1 MLIIAM
7 VNLQL
12 VQGQSR
18 RLVKAIDNYGLG
30 VAATYN
36 GSTVSKVVQTKNLV
50 MRIDRA
56 LESSLVRT
64 ALLYNK
70 SNYSR
75 IWLVVT
81 YDYWR
86 IARRINEV
94 SSMFLFLC
102 CIKSEDMLLI
112 NQIDSMLPCVCSV
125 IDHRWR
131 QNVVRTSVTHSAI
144 ASCATFLFLPRFD
157 VICDLLL
164 NRRTAKW
171 NLFVKVNIMR
181 LVARQLGKTLMIY
194 TVASSYNYN
203 AVEITITVNPFTLL
217 DVVI

>member
-1 MLIIAM
+1 MLKLDRKRSESAVTERILQSSFLFDSMLIIAM

-75 IWLVVT
+75 I
-81 YDYWR
+81 
-86 IARRINEV
+86 
-94 SSMFLFLC
+94 
-102 CIKSEDMLLI
+102 
-112 NQIDSMLPCVCSV
+112 
-125 IDHRWR
+125 
-131 QNVVRTSVTHSAI
+131 
-144 ASCATFLFLPRFD
+144 
-157 VICDLLL
+157 
-164 NRRTAKW
+164 
-171 NLFVKVNIMR
+171 
-181 LVARQLGKTLMIY
+181 
-194 TVASSYNYN
+194 
-203 AVEITITVNPFTLL
+203 
-217 DVVI
+217 

>member
-1 MLIIAM
+1 MLKLDRKRRESAVTERIRQSSFLFDSMLIIAM

-75 IWLVVT
+75 I
-81 YDYWR
+81 
-86 IARRINEV
+86 
-94 SSMFLFLC
+94 
-102 CIKSEDMLLI
+102 
-112 NQIDSMLPCVCSV
+112 
-125 IDHRWR
+125 
-131 QNVVRTSVTHSAI
+131 
-144 ASCATFLFLPRFD
+144 
-157 VICDLLL
+157 
-164 NRRTAKW
+164 
-171 NLFVKVNIMR
+171 
-181 LVARQLGKTLMIY
+181 
-194 TVASSYNYN
+194 
-203 AVEITITVNPFTLL
+203 
-217 DVVI
+217 

>member
-1 MLIIAM
+1 MLKLDRKRRESAVTERILQSSFLFDSMLIIAM

-75 IWLVVT
+75 I
-81 YDYWR
+81 
-86 IARRINEV
+86 
-94 SSMFLFLC
+94 
-102 CIKSEDMLLI
+102 
-112 NQIDSMLPCVCSV
+112 
-125 IDHRWR
+125 
-131 QNVVRTSVTHSAI
+131 
-144 ASCATFLFLPRFD
+144 
-157 VICDLLL
+157 
-164 NRRTAKW
+164 
-171 NLFVKVNIMR
+171 
-181 LVARQLGKTLMIY
+181 
-194 TVASSYNYN
+194 
-203 AVEITITVNPFTLL
+203 
-217 DVVI
+217 

>member
-1 MLIIAM
+1 MLKLDRKRSESAVTERILQSSFLFDSMLIIAM

-18 RLVKAIDNYGLG
+18 LLVKAIDNYGLG

-75 IWLVVT
+75 I
-81 YDYWR
+81 
-86 IARRINEV
+86 
-94 SSMFLFLC
+94 
-102 CIKSEDMLLI
+102 
-112 NQIDSMLPCVCSV
+112 
-125 IDHRWR
+125 
-131 QNVVRTSVTHSAI
+131 
-144 ASCATFLFLPRFD
+144 
-157 VICDLLL
+157 
-164 NRRTAKW
+164 
-171 NLFVKVNIMR
+171 
-181 LVARQLGKTLMIY
+181 
-194 TVASSYNYN
+194 
-203 AVEITITVNPFTLL
+203 
-217 DVVI
+217 